1 MSDLKKKDTE
11 FKVFLSMH
19 NWLVFS
25 ECQIKKKLCIDK
37 FPFVWNE
44 SLNVREKEDKIWVI
58 GN

>member
-1 MSDLKKKDTE
+1 
-11 FKVFLSMH
+11 MH